1 MAIICLKISA
11 EKVKR
16 KGRDREKEKRGKK
29 INNVVNRSHLSTE
42 KIGQEDELQHPRWR
56 YTKNAYAHNM
66 KGQDIGH
73 FVESIVLENLE
84 CPGGGKYLKWQ
95 FSVDSSGDS
104 DKND

>member
-1 MAIICLKISA
+1 
-11 EKVKR
+11 
-16 KGRDREKEKRGKK
+16 
-29 INNVVNRSHLSTE
+29 
-42 KIGQEDELQHPRWR
+42 
-56 YTKNAYAHNM
+56 M